1 MIDTI
6 EVTINNK
13 KYKYSKNITLQEIYI
28 EHQEHNKY
36 PILIAR
42 VNNRLRELS
51 HDLTEDCTVEFLDLT
66 SCEGHRVHVGGLTF
80 VLIYAVKKLYGK
92 AANVIVQHSLD
103 KGIYFQTSFKLTEE
117 KLLEIK
123 EEMRTI
129 IKKDMP
135 ITRLTIDR
143 LEAIKYFKEVGDET
157 KAGTMKYNTDNY
169 ITLYRLGNIYNY
181 FYYLMPPSTGKL
193 KDFDLTYINSNG
205 FTLRFPTVYIT
216 DRI

>member
-28 EHQEHNKY
+28 EHQEKHKY

-42 VNNRLRELS
+42 VNNRLRELA
-51 HDLTEDCTVEFLDLT
+51 HGLTEDCTVEFLDLT
-66 SCEGHRVHVGGLTF
+66 SCEGHRVHVCGLTF

-103 KGIYFQTSFKLTEE
+103 KGIYFQTSFKLTEA

-123 EEMRTI
+123 EEM
-129 IKKDMP
+129 
-135 ITRLTIDR
+135 
-143 LEAIKYFKEVGDET
+143 
-157 KAGTMKYNTDNY
+157 KA
-169 ITLYRLGNIYNY
+169 
-181 FYYLMPPSTGKL
+181 
-193 KDFDLTYINSNG
+193 
-205 FTLRFPTVYIT
+205 
-216 DRI
+216 